1 MAETASTGIFNS
13 LNQEIPTTGIYNSL
27 NNNESLVNSKDSSTS
42 DESATVPTGIFNSL
56 TSSSGEISVSD
67 SELERKQRNF
77 HNMTDAN
84 QKLFIDSLS
93 EDDYKKIMQTGT
105 VYNTHDAMYDR
116 IAANQQSSLAATKR
130 RVEGDGEESEF
141 WFGFDQQRTDV
152 QNWGLWLESK
162 YSMGGWH
169 NKWSKPRPEGVGEF
183 EWRTP
188 EQLYGY
194 DDPDMPRW
202 ADMSDDARRIRLLE
216 LFDEA
221 IVRKYPKLSQSE
233 QERTKAEI
241 GGNLFAFLATPSTFL
256 PIGKAYKT
264 MIAIGAALG
273 FEWGAA
279 EGLANEGEINWTD
292 TAIYTGVGAIAAP
305 LLVASGRAAV
315 TRFKRFRL
323 ERNEKLTLRAA
334 QDLLDD

>member
-130 RVEGDGEESEF
+130 RVKGDGEVLPSA
-141 WFGFDQQRTDV
+141 G
-152 QNWGLWLESK
+152 
-162 YSMGGWH
+162 
-169 NKWSKPRPEGVGEF
+169 PRCQKV
-183 EWRTP
+183 
-188 EQLYGY
+188 
-194 DDPDMPRW
+194 
-202 ADMSDDARRIRLLE
+202 
-216 LFDEA
+216 
-221 IVRKYPKLSQSE
+221 
-233 QERTKAEI
+233 
-241 GGNLFAFLATPSTFL
+241 
-256 PIGKAYKT
+256 
-264 MIAIGAALG
+264 
-273 FEWGAA
+273 
-279 EGLANEGEINWTD
+279 
-292 TAIYTGVGAIAAP
+292 
-305 LLVASGRAAV
+305 
-315 TRFKRFRL
+315 
-323 ERNEKLTLRAA
+323 
-334 QDLLDD
+334 